1 MNTAQQHNSTTA
13 QQHNSTTAQQHNS
26 TTAQQHNSTT
36 AQQHNSTTHRYF
48 YHLLYG
54 LLIIICFFAYC
65 KDDSDMVDPDD
76 PGVVAPDD
84 PGVVDPDDN
93 KPPFVTLNLGCIK
106 KRKEHANCSGTKT
119 ITITN
124 TIKSD
129 HLPIYTVKRVGP
141 KDKPVTVTLMWDA
154 TGSSGSDRPTEY
166 DPAPRIV
173 PFLSSLTLGGSPV
186 SADDAKN
193 TCNELSDGSIALDD
207 YISATHYSFK
217 FIGGPDNEAP
227 IVNEDDIIDA
237 SEDGTPGTKSDGGSI
252 YSTHGTA
259 GTVDVMG
266 TLSVTIPAGSRTA
279 TFRLDPHRCPDS
291 TTFFTSSPT
300 TAFKEY
306 GGTSGDT
313 VVSIGIQSI
322 SDTSG
327 FDDMSPPK
335 ALTITFPQNPAAL
348 DDDTKANLK
357 KGIMDAFA
365 GNTGTGTLDLDVDGN
380 KGKLK
385 TAQKEADK
393 VAGMYGTEN

>member
-1 MNTAQQHNSTTA
+1 MN
-13 QQHNSTTAQQHNS
+13 
-26 TTAQQHNSTT
+26 T

-48 YHLLYG
+48 YQLLYG

-65 KDDSDMVDPDD
+65 KDDSDMVAPDD
-76 PGVVAPDD
+76 PGVVD
-84 PGVVDPDDN
+84 PPEVVDPDDN
-93 KPPFVTLNLGCIK
+93 KPPFVTLNLDCTEERENNSDKTEYCGDTK
-106 KRKEHANCSGTKT
+106 K
-119 ITITN
+119 ITN

-129 HLPIYTVKRVGP
+129 NLPIYTVKRVGP

-154 TGSSGSDRPTEY
+154 AGSSGSDRPTKY

-173 PFLSSLTLGGSPV
+173 PFLSSLTLMSDTV
-186 SADDAKN
+186 TWSDRARS
-193 TCNELSDGSIALDD
+193 TCNELSDDSIDLDD

-227 IVNEDDIIDA
+227 IVSDITKNA
-237 SEDGTPGTKSDGGSI
+237 STFGTPGTV
-252 YSTHGTA
+252 STPGTA
-259 GTVDVMG
+259 GTVKVEG

-291 TTFFTSSPT
+291 TTFFDLPPT
-300 TAFKEY
+300 MFKKY
-306 GGTSGDT
+306 GRTSGDT

-335 ALTITFPQNPAAL
+335 ALTITFPESPAAL
-348 DDDTKANLK
+348 DDGTKMSLK
-357 KGIMDAFA
+357 EGIETAFS
-365 GNTGTGTLDLDVDGN
+365 GNTGTDTLDLDLDGN

-393 VAGMYGTEN
+393 VAGKFGTEN